1 MSTINRINDFCNKI
15 PTKKK
20 KIIIDSESGKYNLT
34 VHDVPFEALLK
45 YKMGRLR

>member
-1 MSTINRINDFCNKI
+1 MIFVIKYR
-15 PTKKK
+15 PKKK
-20 KIIIDSESGKYNLT
+20 KIVIDSESGKYNLT